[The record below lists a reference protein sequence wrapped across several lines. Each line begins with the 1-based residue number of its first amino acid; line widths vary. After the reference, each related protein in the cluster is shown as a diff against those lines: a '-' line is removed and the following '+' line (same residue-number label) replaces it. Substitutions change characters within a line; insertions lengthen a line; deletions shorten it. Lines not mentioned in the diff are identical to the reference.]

1 MISQSIGLFLSL
13 LVSIPTLLLVPALV
27 GQTQQPIH
35 LSLQESI
42 TLALK
47 HNFDV
52 RAARYTPQIH
62 AANALSAKGPLAPAA
77 TFDFSTKDSRL
88 PSPTPF
94 LEGVEEAPEVLS
106 LSTSNKQEW
115 KLGFQDSLSTGTAYG
130 LFFSNLRQ
138 KSNSQFQIFDP
149 TYSSALSLVVTQPLL
164 DGFGTGANQGRI
176 FIARNTQQ
184 ISIHQ
189 FQQQVSAIVSQVQ
202 MTYWA
207 LVYAIENLNVKEL
220 TLQHARDLLNFN
232 KGRFRV
238 GAATENDILQ
248 AEAAMASREA
258 EVISVQDDVED
269 TTDQLKRLTNLMAD
283 DNAWSLQIAPT
294 DTPDFKDVTVNLDE
308 SLKTALT
315 NRPDYIGAR
324 IDLENK
330 QIQVRLAKNQ
340 TLPTLDLEGTF
351 SLNGLGGS
359 YSDTLDELR
368 SGDFRTWQI
377 GVFLRFPIGDPTA
390 KGELQKRRLEN
401 EQALTNF
408 KSLEQRIVIE
418 VREAVRQLK
427 TNHKRIVATQSALEL
442 EERKLAAEQKKYELG
457 LSTNYNVL
465 QFQADLSEAQ
475 TRHLK
480 AIIDYN
486 KAQVI
491 LTETLGTTLLA
502 HNIQLTE

>member
-1 MISQSIGLFLSL
+1 
-13 LVSIPTLLLVPALV
+13 
-27 GQTQQPIH
+27 
-35 LSLQESI
+35 
-42 TLALK
+42 
-47 HNFDV
+47 
-52 RAARYTPQIH
+52 
-62 AANALSAKGPLAPAA
+62 
-77 TFDFSTKDSRL
+77 
-88 PSPTPF
+88 
-94 LEGVEEAPEVLS
+94 
-106 LSTSNKQEW
+106 
-115 KLGFQDSLSTGTAYG
+115 
-130 LFFSNLRQ
+130 
-138 KSNSQFQIFDP
+138 
-149 TYSSALSLVVTQPLL
+149 
-164 DGFGTGANQGRI
+164 
-176 FIARNTQQ
+176 
-184 ISIHQ
+184 
-189 FQQQVSAIVSQVQ
+189 
-202 MTYWA
+202 
-207 LVYAIENLNVKEL
+207 
-220 TLQHARDLLNFN
+220 LQHARDLLNFN